1 MVLMYSKYIKY
12 KSKYTS
18 FARHQV
24 AGLPKEDDKP
34 IGTSGKKL
42 KLKKPARKSE
52 GWLSEEQHLDDALKC
67 RECHW
72 QVFRGDKRKK
82 MTIPQM
88 MTDFCRLYVS
98 KTGEQA
104 PPSANC
110 DNFKNWYEVWL
121 EYYGGTQ
128 VPDYTIRDKNIYLR
142 PNPTGSLSVVFDL
155 RRR

>member
-1 MVLMYSKYIKY
+1 MNDKYLKY
-12 KSKYTS
+12 KTKYS
-18 FARHQV
+18 SIVRQQV
-24 AGLPKEDDKP
+24 AGLPIKK
-34 IGTSGKKL
+34 GNTSGISDKTL
-42 KLKKPARKSE
+42 VLKKPARKSE
-52 GWLSEEQHLDDALKC
+52 GWLSEEKHLDDALKC

-88 MTDFCRLYVS
+88 MTDFSRLYVS

-110 DNFKNWYEVWL
+110 DNFKNWYEVWV